1 MKASWELL
9 KKILREA
16 EKDRLT
22 SEAAKAA
29 YYFFLSFFPTILAL
43 FAFTGIF
50 GGDAAFG
57 WIMTQ
62 LYAALPDDAAD
73 YLSRFVLEVTG
84 ESRPGLLS
92 LALLLTVWS
101 ASNVFVAITD
111 GLNVMYDLEERRTW
125 WKRRVIALVALLA
138 ALVLLSAATAALVAG
153 PELISLFRLESF
165 WHVLRWPLAFVM
177 LTLMMWL
184 IYYLLPNRD
193 QGRAWRPNLIGA
205 LTGSGLWVLGTLGF
219 RLYVAS
225 FASYSQTYGFVGGI
239 IVLLLWLYLT
249 AAAILFGGE
258 VAATLE
264 QKAGR
269 EEVTRNAGI
278 PRPRGDR
285 A

>member
-1 MKASWELL
+1 MKVSLELP
-9 KKILREA
+9 KNIVREA
-16 EKDRLT
+16 QKDRLT

-43 FAFTGIF
+43 FAFTGLL
-50 GGDAAFG
+50 GGDAAFE

-62 LYAALPDDAAD
+62 LYAALPDDAAA

-101 ASNVFVAITD
+101 ASNVFVAIID
-111 GLNVMYDLEERRTW
+111 GLNVMYDLEERRSW
-125 WKRRVIALVALLA
+125 WRRRALALAALLA
-138 ALVLLSAATAALVAG
+138 SLVLLSAATAALVAG
-153 PELISLFRLESF
+153 PELISLFRLEPF

-193 QGRAWRPNLIGA
+193 QGRSWRPTLIGA
-205 LTGSGLWVLGTLGF
+205 LIGSGLWVLGTLGF
-219 RLYVAS
+219 RFYVAG

-239 IVLLLWLYLT
+239 IVLLLWLYVT
-249 AAAILFGGE
+249 AIAILFGGE

-269 EEVTRNAGI
+269 
-278 PRPRGDR
+278 
-285 A
+285 

>member
-1 MKASWELL
+1 MNLRAATGTLRQRL
-9 KKILREA
+9 AKIFREA
-16 EKDRLT
+16 QKDRLT

-29 YYFFLSFFPTILAL
+29 YYFFLSFFPMVLAL
-43 FAFTGIF
+43 FAFTGIL
-50 GGDAAFG
+50 GGDRAFD
-57 WIMTQ
+57 WIMNQ
-62 LYAALPDDAAD
+62 LYAALPGDAAD

-92 LALLLTVWS
+92 FALLLTVWS

-125 WKRRVIALVALLA
+125 WKRRAIALVG
-138 ALVLLSAATAALVAG
+138 LVASVILLSAATTALIAG
-153 PELISLFRLESF
+153 PELISLLRLDAF

-193 QGRAWRPNLIGA
+193 QGRAWGPTLIGA

-219 RLYVAS
+219 RLYVANFS
-225 FASYSQTYGFVGGI
+225 NYSKTYGFIGGI
-239 IVLLLWLYLT
+239 IILLLWLYLT

-264 QKAGR
+264 QKA
-269 EEVTRNAGI
+269 EA
-278 PRPRGDR
+278 
-285 A
+285 